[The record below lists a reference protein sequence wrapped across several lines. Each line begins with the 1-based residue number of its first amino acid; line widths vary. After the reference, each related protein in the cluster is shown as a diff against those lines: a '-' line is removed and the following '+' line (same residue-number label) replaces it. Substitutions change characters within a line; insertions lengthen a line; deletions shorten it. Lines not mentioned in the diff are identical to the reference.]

1 MRTSIRLKD
10 LAFMAG
16 VSVSTASKALK
27 NRRDVSLITKNKIE
41 AKKLANKLINV
52 CSESFPNVYYI
63 LAEMAYI
70 DRDYVLSTK
79 YLRKSIELGLEGD
92 NYTNAI
98 KFLPLSNDI
107 SEIILDPVEFNPKVL
122 EGISTKYDEY
132 LPIISPDQDFAFF
145 TCLILLSVNGLIGW
159 HIGRTGDTDA
169 LLICFLMAVLNLFL

>member
-1 MRTSIRLKD
+1 
-10 LAFMAG
+10 
-16 VSVSTASKALK
+16 
-27 NRRDVSLITKNKIE
+27 
-41 AKKLANKLINV
+41 
-52 CSESFPNVYYI
+52 
-63 LAEMAYI
+63 MAYI

-98 KFLPLSNDI
+98 KFLPLSNDV

-145 TCLILLSVNGLIGW
+145 TRRFLNSDIDRITTKYEEKFISSSKVNGVFNFGFALKYPFNVESNEGGASITIANDLSLI
-159 HIGRTGDTDA
+159 HI
-169 LLICFLMAVLNLFL
+169 